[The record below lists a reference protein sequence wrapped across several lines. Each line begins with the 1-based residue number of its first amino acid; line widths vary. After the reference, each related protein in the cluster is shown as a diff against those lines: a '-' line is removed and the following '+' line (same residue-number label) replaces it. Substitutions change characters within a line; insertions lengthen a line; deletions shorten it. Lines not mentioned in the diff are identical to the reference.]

1 MQLNIQEY
9 IPILIPL
16 IILQIGL
23 AIYAIVDVFK
33 HPHYKFGNRV
43 FWVIICAFISF
54 LGPIIYFAF
63 GKGED

>member
-23 AIYAIVDVFK
+23 AIYAVVDVFK

-43 FWVIICAFISF
+43 FWVSICAFISF

-63 GKGED
+63 GRGED